1 MYIALLRTI
10 KDFDI
15 QSAPDHLESVAKL
28 AANRFASTVDN
39 EFHLRPIALVSTPC
53 HMGLPKRRL
62 AKRMTITVHL
72 KHNVNFSR

>member
-53 HMGLPKRRL
+53 HMGLPERQR
-62 AKRMTITVHL
+62 
-72 KHNVNFSR
+72 